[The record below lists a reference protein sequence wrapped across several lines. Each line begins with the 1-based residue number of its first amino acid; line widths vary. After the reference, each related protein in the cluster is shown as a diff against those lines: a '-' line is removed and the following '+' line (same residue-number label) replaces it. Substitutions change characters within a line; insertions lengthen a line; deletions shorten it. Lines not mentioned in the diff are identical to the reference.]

1 MRVMEEKPHILI
13 VDDDRDI
20 RRLMMELF
28 DERGFRVTA
37 VADGASMA
45 RQLAGSKFDLAI
57 LDVMLPGEDG
67 LELCRRIRRESNL
80 PIIMLTARGD
90 ETDRVVGLE
99 MGADDYVA
107 KPFGPRELVARVRAL
122 LRRSREGG
130 EGGGAPA
137 KPKLSRMTF
146 DGWVIDMARRELRAP
161 DGALISL
168 TGTEFDMLVVL
179 AERSPSVVSR
189 DQLLDLVR
197 GRTSSPFDRSIDVS
211 ISRLR
216 KKIET
221 MPEDPRIIRTV
232 RNSGYVFAVPV
243 EPEYAAS

>member
-1 MRVMEEKPHILI
+1 MRAMEDKPHILI

-37 VADGASMA
+37 VADGASMV
-45 RQLAGSKFDLAI
+45 RHLASTKFDLAI

-107 KPFGPRELVARVRAL
+107 KPFGPRELIARVRAL
-122 LRRSREGG
+122 LRRVREGAG
-130 EGGGAPA
+130 EAGSPA
-137 KPKLSRMTF
+137 RPKLARMTF
-146 DGWVIDMARRELRAP
+146 DGWAIDMARRELRAP
-161 DGALISL
+161 DGALVSL

-179 AERSPSVVSR
+179 AERAPSVVSR

-197 GRTSSPFDRSIDVS
+197 GRASTPFDRSIDVS

-221 MPEDPRIIRTV
+221 MPEDPRFIRTV

-243 EPEYAAS
+243 APEYAAP

>member
-1 MRVMEEKPHILI
+1 MRAMEERPHILI
-13 VDDDRDI
+13 VDDDLDI

-37 VADGASMA
+37 VADGAAMA
-45 RQLAGSKFDLAI
+45 RQLSSTKFDLAI

-122 LRRSREGG
+122 LRRVRDGAEANGGVKSRL
-130 EGGGAPA
+130 AR
-137 KPKLSRMTF
+137 LTF
-146 DGWVIDMARRELRAP
+146 DGWVIEMARRELRAP
-161 DGALISL
+161 DGALVSL

-179 AERSPSVVSR
+179 AERAPNVVSR

-197 GRTSSPFDRSIDVS
+197 GRASSPFDRSIDVS

-216 KKIET
+216 KKIEA

-243 EPEYAAS
+243 TPEYAPS

>member
-1 MRVMEEKPHILI
+1 MRAMEDRPHILI

-37 VADGASMA
+37 VADGAAMA
-45 RQLAGSKFDLAI
+45 RAFAAAKFDIAI

-80 PIIMLTARGD
+80 PIIMLTARGE

-99 MGADDYVA
+99 LGADDYVA

-122 LRRSREGG
+122 LRRSREAG
-130 EGGGAPA
+130 ETPAPA
-137 KPKLSRMTF
+137 RARLSRMTF
-146 DGWVIDMARRELRAP
+146 DGWVIEMARRELRAP
-161 DGALISL
+161 DGALVSL

-179 AERSPSVVSR
+179 AERAPSVVSR

-216 KKIET
+216 KKIESA
-221 MPEDPRIIRTV
+221 PEDPRIIRTV

-243 EPEYAAS
+243 APEYASP